1 MEAAGAP
8 GGKIVNR
15 VKEQIA
21 VWKTALKTTEVEP
34 Q

>member
-1 MEAAGAP
+1 METAGAP
-8 GGKIVNR
+8 GGEIVNR

-21 VWKTALKTTEVEP
+21 VWKTALDSAGVEL